1 MSTIK
6 SNNVQLGQS
15 VTATNNFTW
24 YQPASPDGTV
34 RLGNGNAG
42 SVTDLITVGSTGD
55 LTFANSISLSAAST
69 KTLTLNGGAGSN
81 GLVIDASNNVG
92 IGYNTPGTYR
102 VYVKSTDTAVWAANT
117 SQSQILNYNAG
128 AANNSC
134 STMEYQV
141 VYGDSTVG
149 GVKIGAVAS
158 ASYSGDFVIA
168 NRNNG
173 TYQENLRLTY
183 NGNLGLGVTPSAWT
197 NTNTSAMQLRNVS
210 IAGISSNDLH
220 ASANAYYDGSNWRY
234 IAASVVASNYYQNAG
249 THVWR
254 TTGTTTG
261 AAGSAITFN
270 QAMTLDA
277 SGNLLVGKTST
288 SNYGDGSQIYPAGT
302 IGLGHPSG
310 TGSGAAYA
318 LFGYAGGGIGS
329 ITQSGT
335 TSVNFN
341 GNSVPPSDI
350 RLKENLYLAPSALPV
365 LEKLQIK
372 SFDWKGDGNHQT
384 YGVIAQEVLEVFPEF
399 VSVPDESD
407 KMLGINQSAM
417 VPFLVKAIQEL
428 SAELNELKQKVNA

>member
-6 SNNVQLGQS
+6 TNNVQLGQS

-42 SVTDLITVGSTGD
+42 SVTDLITLGSTGN
-55 LTFANSISLSAAST
+55 LTFTGTTETYTNSVVISAAST

-81 GLVIDASNNVG
+81 GLVLDASNNVG
-92 IGYNTPGTYR
+92 IGTTSPGYKLDIQQATTAGYVNAANFKNTDATG
-102 VYVKSTDTAVWAANT
+102 YVNVAWSSGTAV
-117 SQSQILNYNAG
+117 
-128 AANNSC
+128 
-134 STMEYQV
+134 STIRYAP
-141 VYGDSTVG
+141 
-149 GVKIGAVAS
+149 GVFFKIGPD
-158 ASYSGDFVIA
+158 SGDTTSPIVFA
-168 NRNNG
+168 TNNA
-173 TYQENLRLTY
+173 TAQMTLNAS
-183 NGNLGLGVTPSAWT
+183 GNLGLGVTPSAWG
-197 NTNTSAMQLRNVS
+197 
-210 IAGISSNDLH
+210 GISGSIFQMKG
-220 ASANAYYDGSNWRY
+220 NAYVASSTTVLNNTANGYFNGSNWIYTSSSR
-234 IAASVVASNYYQNAG
+234 ATQFEQAFG
-249 THVWR
+249 THKWYIS
-254 TTGTTTG
+254 TD
-261 AAGSAITFN
+261 ASPIAGNPITFN